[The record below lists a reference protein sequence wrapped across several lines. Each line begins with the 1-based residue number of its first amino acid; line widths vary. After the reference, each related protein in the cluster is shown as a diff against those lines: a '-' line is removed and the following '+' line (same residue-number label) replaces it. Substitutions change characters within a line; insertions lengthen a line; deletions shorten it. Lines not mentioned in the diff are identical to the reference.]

1 MTALTDTLTVSDA
14 PIVPSLQL
22 SDGEIRFY
30 KDEGYLVIPGLL
42 NDAFIELLRVEVLDV
57 MASAGATVESL
68 RHATEA
74 KHKLIQSGQY
84 LAGGYLDVFINSP
97 QLLDIASQLLG
108 GPSTLYMPFTAVKS
122 GGGGGRFHFHQD
134 NQYTRHEG
142 HSLNIWC
149 ALSPMSPENG
159 CLQVVPRSHLNG
171 TLDSVRSSDGDS
183 HRMVAREPDRF
194 LPVRM
199 RPGDAIAF
207 SRLTIHGSGPN
218 FTDEPRLA
226 YAVQFHRND
235 TKAFFDGESKLLT
248 ERPRFSTYPVAE
260 LSKPQAKSQDGH

>member
-1 MTALTDTLTVSDA
+1 MITSSIIQT
-14 PIVPSLQL
+14 LQL
-22 SDGEIRFY
+22 SEGEIRFY

-42 NDAFIELLRVEVLDV
+42 NADFIENLRAEVMDV
-57 MASAGATVESL
+57 MESAGATLESL
-68 RHATEA
+68 RQATHA

-84 LAGGYLDVFINSP
+84 LADSNLDAFINSP
-97 QLLDIASQLLG
+97 QLLSVAAQLMG

-142 HSLNIWC
+142 HSINIWF

-171 TLDSVRSSDGDS
+171 TCDSVSSSDGDG
-183 HRMVAREPDRF
+183 HRMVAEEPDRF
-194 LPVRM
+194 LPLRM
-199 RPGDAIAF
+199 HPGDAVAF

-218 FTDEPRLA
+218 HTDEPRLA

-235 TKAFFDGESKLLT
+235 TTAFFDGESKLLT
-248 ERPRFSTYPVAE
+248 ERPRFNTKPVAQ
-260 LSKPQAKSQDGH
+260 LSKPQTKSQDGH

>member
-1 MTALTDTLTVSDA
+1 MTTVAS
-14 PIVPSLQL
+14 IVQPLQL
-22 SDGEIRFY
+22 SDGEVRFY

-42 NDAFIELLRVEVLDV
+42 NAEFIDAMRAEVLDV
-57 MASAGATVESL
+57 METAGATPESL
-68 RHATEA
+68 RQATHA

-84 LAGGYLDVFINSP
+84 LAGSHLDEFINSP
-97 QLLDIASQLLG
+97 DLLSIAEQLMG
-108 GPSTLYMPFTAVKS
+108 GPATLYMPFTAVKS

-142 HSLNIWC
+142 HSINIWF

-171 TLDSVRSSDGDS
+171 TRESVGSSDGDG
-183 HRMVAREPDRF
+183 HRMVAQEPDRF
-194 LPVRM
+194 LPLRM
-199 RPGDAIAF
+199 HPGDAVAF

-218 FTDEPRLA
+218 HTDEARLA

-235 TKAFFDGESKLLT
+235 TTAFFDGESKLLT
-248 ERPRFSTYPVAE
+248 ERPRFNTKPVAQ
-260 LSKPQAKSQDGH
+260 LSKPQVKSQDGH

>member
-1 MTALTDTLTVSDA
+1 MSTTTVA
-14 PIVPSLQL
+14 PIAPLEL
-22 SDGEIRFY
+22 SDGEIRFF

-42 NDAFIELLRVEVLDV
+42 NDACIEALRGEVVDV
-57 MASAGATVESL
+57 MASAGASPESL
-68 RHATEA
+68 RHATET

-84 LAGGYLDVFINSP
+84 LAGSHLDAFINSP
-97 QLLDIASQLLG
+97 QLLAVVAQLLG
-108 GPSTLYMPFTAVKS
+108 GPSSLYMPFTAVKS

-142 HSLNIWC
+142 PSINVWF
-149 ALSPMSPENG
+149 ALSPMSPKNG
-159 CLQVVPRSHLNG
+159 CLQVVPRSHLSG
-171 TLDSVRSSDGDS
+171 TMDSVENPDGDG
-183 HRMVAREPDRF
+183 HRTVAREPDRF

-207 SRLTIHGSGPN
+207 SRLTLHGSGPN

-226 YAVQFHRND
+226 YALQFHRND
-235 TKAFFDGESKLLT
+235 TTAFFDGESKLLT
-248 ERPRFSTYPVAE
+248 ERPRYSSRPVAE